1 MTVGS
6 NYSIS
11 DVFVTVTDADGKQ
24 LLRNIWRAPFSN
36 WRDVPMS
43 ANLCSWEADA
53 EGNLIPI
60 SNGLADLTGNT
71 VTVTLQLSTG
81 QLLTAYRGS
90 LQP

>member
-11 DVFVTVTDADGKQ
+11 DVFVTVTDGEGKQ

-36 WRDVPMS
+36 WREVPMS
-43 ANLCSWEADA
+43 ANLCSWAEDT
-53 EGNLIPI
+53 EGNLTPI
-60 SNGLADLTGNT
+60 SNGIAELSGNT

-81 QLLTAYRGS
+81 ELLTAYEGT
-90 LQP
+90 LK